1 MISLTKMNNKHKK
14 TLKRLLTKPVLSNI
28 KFDDVDK
35 LLVALDLERIE
46 ASGSR
51 ITYKFDDDNFITLHS
66 FWYPLEGC
74 KPHPNNEIKR
84 YVVKKLQILL
94 FNIGVK
100 K

>member
-14 TLKRLLTKPVLSNI
+14 TLTKLLTRPILSNV

-35 LLVALDLERIE
+35 LLIALDLERIE

-51 ITYKFDDDNFITLHS
+51 ITYKFDEDNFITLH
-66 FWYPLEGC
+66 

>member
-1 MISLTKMNNKHKK
+1 MNNKHKK
-14 TLKRLLTKPVLSNI
+14 ILEKLLTKPVLSKI

-35 LLVALDLERIE
+35 LLIALDLERIE

-51 ITYKFDDDNFITLHS
+51 IIYKFDDDNFITLH
-66 FWYPLEGC
+66 

-84 YVVKKLQILL
+84 YIVKKLQIFLS
-94 FNIGVK
+94 NIGVK

>member
-14 TLKRLLTKPVLSNI
+14 TLTKLLTRPILNNV

-35 LLVALDLERIE
+35 LLITLDLERIE

-51 ITYKFDDDNFITLHS
+51 ITYKFDDDNFITLH
-66 FWYPLEGC
+66 

-84 YVVKKLQILL
+84 YVVKKLQIFLK
-94 FNIGVK
+94 NIGVEK
-100 K
+100 